1 MKRPVLVVL
10 ACLLFASVSFAQQND
25 ANAPASKADI
35 ERYLDAIHTRDMM
48 KNMMDLMKKQ
58 FHQMVHEQVQK
69 DPNLPPD
76 FEEREDKENDSMFN
90 ESFTNEIIDVMV
102 PIYQKHFTKDEVDA
116 LIAFYATPT
125 GQKYLKELPL
135 IQAES
140 LPAAKAIAE
149 KMMAKATQRLQDE
162 IAQLQKADDG
172 KSTKESPSTPN

>member
-1 MKRPVLVVL
+1 MKRPLL
-10 ACLLFASVSFAQQND
+10 ALFACLLFASISFAQQTD

-35 ERYLDAIHTRDMM
+35 ERYLDAMHTRDMM
-48 KNMMDLMKKQ
+48 KSMMDLMKKQ

-76 FEEREDKENDSMFN
+76 FEEREDKKNDSMFN

-135 IQAES
+135 ITAES
-140 LPAAKAIAE
+140 MQAASGIAQ

-162 IAQLQKADDG
+162 IAQMQKSDDG
-172 KSTKESPSTPN
+172 KSTKQSPATPN